1 MTPAAQAPTRLQL
14 SAAFCAVYLFWGGTF
29 LAVRYAVVDIPPLL
43 TIGLR
48 CAGGAVVLFAWLAA
62 RGELAAG
69 TWAQWRTAAVAG
81 LFLFLGCHGLMAW
94 AEQRVTSG
102 QAALLMTA
110 IPVWM
115 VVLSALIERRAPS
128 ARVAMSLMLGIAGV
142 AVLTSGG
149 QWSGELVDQMALS
162 FGALA
167 WAAGSLIGRHG
178 ARPASV
184 TQTTA
189 MQLAAGAAW
198 VLAASAVSGELDG
211 WSLAEV
217 TPRAAG
223 ALVFLILCG
232 TVLGFGAY
240 TWLLRATTP
249 AAASSYGFVN
259 PVVALALGWL
269 VGDDRITFQ
278 VLVAAA
284 LVVLAV
290 VLIRQ
295 PAAAPSEKP
304 ASMTSTARSRSW
316 RSRRRRAAR

>member
-81 LFLFLGCHGLMAW
+81 LLLFLGCHALMAW

-115 VVLSALIERRAPS
+115 VVLSALIERRVPS
-128 ARVAMSLMLGIAGV
+128 ARVATSLLLGIAGV

-149 QWSGELVDQMALS
+149 EWTGEVVDQIALS

-167 WAAGSLIGRHG
+167 WAAGSLVGRHG

-189 MQLAAGAAW
+189 MQLAAGALW
-198 VLAASAVSGELDG
+198 VLAASALSGELGG
-211 WSLAEV
+211 WSVAEV
-217 TPRAAG
+217 TPRAAA

-240 TWLLRATTP
+240 TWLLRTTTP

-259 PVVALALGWL
+259 PVVALALGWM
-269 VGDDRITFQ
+269 VGDDRITGR
-278 VLVAAA
+278 VVIAAA
-284 LVVLAV
+284 LVILAV
-290 VLIRQ
+290 VLIR
-295 PAAAPSEKP
+295 PSSGSSSEK
-304 ASMTSTARSRSW
+304 S
-316 RSRRRRAAR
+316 